1 MKLKHVFATNLRARV
16 DRLVAR
22 LLPLSLLCATAVAG
36 AQATAPSQSEL
47 ADITARGRALAEY
60 DFASWHGTDAV
71 FSLKPSAGSITRYI
85 ARPTE
90 KGWRV
95 AFGRLTA
102 ARDTF
107 LVAYE
112 AIRTSLGGQ
121 FDGFTPVAHAT
132 PIADTGYYARAARA
146 LDIATKDFGP
156 VQRSY
161 NTAALPRSDGKW
173 WVYLLPAQTVSG
185 VFPLGAD
192 ARYLV
197 SADGRTILERRRLHN
212 SVIEFRAPA
221 PPQAGA
227 KMEAG
232 THTAVVADIPED
244 TDVLHVLVRTPRIP
258 EYVMTDHYVY
268 RIDPDGRIN
277 FLGTH

>member
-1 MKLKHVFATNLRARV
+1 MIPKHTFALKASRGL
-16 DRLVAR
+16 AR
-22 LLPLSLLCATAVAG
+22 LTGLSLFCMTTIAG
-36 AQATAPSQSEL
+36 AQVSGPTQSEL
-47 ADITARGRALAEY
+47 ADITVRGRALAEY

-71 FSLKPSAGSITRYI
+71 FSLKPPAGSITRYI

-90 KGWRV
+90 KGWKV
-95 AFGRLTA
+95 AFGRLSS

-107 LVAYE
+107 FVAYE
-112 AIRTSLGGQ
+112 ATRTSQAGE
-121 FDGFTPVAHAT
+121 FEGFTPVAHAT
-132 PIADTGYYARAARA
+132 PIADTDYYLRAARA
-146 LDIATKDFGP
+146 LDTAVKDFGP
-156 VQRSY
+156 VRRSY
-161 NTAALPRSDGKW
+161 NTAALPRPDGKW

-192 ARYLV
+192 TRYLV
-197 SADGRTILERRRLHN
+197 SADGRSILERRRLHN
-212 SVIEFRAPA
+212 SVIEFRAPT
-221 PPQAGA
+221 PPQPGA

-258 EYVMTDHYVY
+258 EYVMTDHFIY

>member
-1 MKLKHVFATNLRARV
+1 MKINHSFALISSRG
-16 DRLVAR
+16 LAR
-22 LLPLSLLCATAVAG
+22 LASLSLFCVTTIAA
-36 AQATAPSQSEL
+36 AQASGPTPSEL
-47 ADITARGRALAEY
+47 ADITARGRVLAEY

-71 FSLKPSAGSITRYI
+71 FSLKPPAGSITRYI
-85 ARPTE
+85 ARPTD

-95 AFGRLTA
+95 AFGRLSP

-112 AIRTSLGGQ
+112 AVRTSQTGE
-121 FDGFTPVAHAT
+121 FEGFAPVAHAA
-132 PIADTGYYARAARA
+132 PIADTDYYLRAARA
-146 LDIATKDFGP
+146 IDTATKDFGP
-156 VQRSY
+156 VRRSY
-161 NTAALPRSDGKW
+161 NTAVLPRPDGKW
-173 WVYLLPAQTVSG
+173 WVYLLPAQTISG

-192 ARYLV
+192 TRYVV

-212 SVIEFRAPA
+212 SVIEFRAPPA
-221 PPQAGA
+221 PQPGA

-258 EYVMTDHYVY
+258 EYVMTDRFIY